1 MTQLKKSVVPALA
14 LVLCLPIF
22 AGGQDIQPPES
33 WLSIGNTCESNIARL
48 DNWDSK
54 AGDELVIAIARLGAG
69 ERERVLNRRRLHNVR
84 LYLETVRG
92 RDPKKI
98 VTAEGESARGRGRV
112 EIYVG
117 GKLVDVMGMGRNE
130 DFAAGSC
137 DGTSKSDPLYFSR
150 RARRVR

>member
-1 MTQLKKSVVPALA
+1 V
-14 LVLCLPIF
+14 
-22 AGGQDIQPPES
+22 
-33 WLSIGNTCESNIARL
+33 SIGNTCDSNIARL
-48 DNWDSK
+48 DNWDSR
-54 AGDELVIAIARLGAG
+54 AGDELVIAIARLGDG

-98 VTAEGESARGRGRV
+98 VTAEGERAQGRGRV

-117 GKLVDVMGMGRNE
+117 GKLADVMGMGRNE
-130 DFAAGSC
+130 DFAAGSF
-137 DGTSKSDPLYFSR
+137 DGTGKLDHLYFSR